1 MNLISQ
7 IFSILDKNDKFHFF
21 LLLFLIF
28 ISMFL
33 EMLSIGLI
41 VPIITL
47 VLESDQSFFSQFN
60 FLILNNFLLL
70 NKETQIILVLVIFA
84 FVYFVKSVYLTL
96 LTVYLNSFS
105 YNLKAKLSK
114 N

>member
-7 IFSILDKNDKFHFF
+7 IFSILDKNDKFHF

-96 LTVYLNSFS
+96 LTVYLNSFHTI
-105 YNLKAKLSK
+105 
-114 N
+114 